1 MKGEAG
7 SPAEKKRPAKPR
19 APKPPKITEP
29 TTGADGWTLHP
40 PSLIYR
46 RRSAPAA
53 HPWSLMLVS
62 RPNGLTGHFSLS
74 FWPQQTLPISARWQ
88 TAPGR
93 SG

>member
-1 MKGEAG
+1 MQPAAKKAVVKGEAG

-46 RRSAPAA
+46 RRTAPAPA
-53 HPWSLMLVS
+53 HLWPMKLVS
-62 RPNGLTGHFSLS
+62 RQNELAITLVCFS
-74 FWPQQTLPISARWQ
+74 
-88 TAPGR
+88 
-93 SG
+93 